1 MRMAPDEEGAGGEEL
16 PMKILGLPRTWI
28 TILVLGIMAAS
39 AYALSTT
46 GLYTEA
52 KAALGSAIG
61 GLSQGWEGDLPLI
74 TAVLLLAFLAIARE
88 RFLIVPLMAA
98 WIMLAPALLSF
109 SKIDWS
115 QAIFPDGIAQ
125 FLTSTLPA
133 WTIVLLGFALALVSL
148 AFRSYVQITRVRAIL
163 LARNAQTTQVE
174 RALRSMFV
182 MMGLLSLLAAGV
194 AAVVGSLAFL
204 VSPEIASLGL
214 DGLMLALGLVL
225 VTLGTY
231 GALLLFERYGGG
243 GSKRPRERRY

>member
-1 MRMAPDEEGAGGEEL
+1 MRMAPDEGGSGSEEM
-16 PMKILGLPRTWI
+16 PMRLFGLPRTWI
-28 TILVLGIMAAS
+28 TIMVLGVMAAS

-74 TAVLLLAFLAIARE
+74 TMVLLLAFLAIARE
-88 RFLIVPLMAA
+88 RFLIVPLMAT
-98 WIMLAPALLSF
+98 WIMLAPAILSF

-148 AFRSYVQITRVRAIL
+148 AFRSYVQISRVRTIL

-174 RALRSMFV
+174 RAMGGMFV
-182 MMGLLSLLAAGV
+182 MMGLLSLLAAGA

-214 DGLMLALGLVL
+214 DGLMLALGLML

-243 GSKRPRERRY
+243 SKRPRERRY

>member
-1 MRMAPDEEGAGGEEL
+1 MMTSDEEGAGSEEL

-61 GLSQGWEGDLPLI
+61 SLSQGWEGDLPLI

-88 RFLIVPLMAA
+88 RFLIVPLIAA

-133 WTIVLLGFALALVSL
+133 WAIVLLGFALALVSL
-148 AFRSYVQITRVRAIL
+148 AFRSYVQISRVRSIL

-174 RALRSMFV
+174 RAMRSMFV

-214 DGLMLALGLVL
+214 DGFMLALGLML

>member
-1 MRMAPDEEGAGGEEL
+1 MRMAPGEEVSDREES
-16 PMKILGLPRTWI
+16 PMRLHGLPRTWI
-28 TILVLGIMAAS
+28 TIMVLGVTAAS
-39 AYALSTT
+39 AYALTTT

-74 TAVLLLAFLAIARE
+74 TVVLLLAFLAIAKE
-88 RFLIVPLMAA
+88 KFLIVPLISA
-98 WIMLAPALLSF
+98 WIMLAPAILSF

-125 FLTSTLPA
+125 FLTTTLPA
-133 WTIVLLGFALALVSL
+133 WAIVLLGFALALVSL
-148 AFRSYVQITRVRAIL
+148 AFRSYVQISRVRSIL
-163 LARNAQTTQVE
+163 LARNAQATQVE
-174 RALRSMFV
+174 RAVRSMFV

-214 DGLMLALGLVL
+214 DSLMLALGLIL

>member
-1 MRMAPDEEGAGGEEL
+1 MRMAPDEGGSGSEEM
-16 PMKILGLPRTWI
+16 PMRLFGLPRTWI
-28 TILVLGIMAAS
+28 TIMVLGVMAAS

-46 GLYTEA
+46 GFYTEA

-98 WIMLAPALLSF
+98 WIMLAPAILSF

-148 AFRSYVQITRVRAIL
+148 AFRSYVQISRVRTIL

-174 RALRSMFV
+174 RAMRSMFV
-182 MMGLLSLLAAGV
+182 MMGLLSLLAAGA

-204 VSPEIASLGL
+204 ISPEIASLGL
-214 DGLMLALGLVL
+214 DGLMLALGLML

-243 GSKRPRERRY
+243 SKRPRERRY

>member
-1 MRMAPDEEGAGGEEL
+1 
-16 PMKILGLPRTWI
+16 
-28 TILVLGIMAAS
+28 
-39 AYALSTT
+39 
-46 GLYTEA
+46 
-52 KAALGSAIG
+52 
-61 GLSQGWEGDLPLI
+61 
-74 TAVLLLAFLAIARE
+74 
-88 RFLIVPLMAA
+88 LMAA
-98 WIMLAPALLSF
+98 WIMLAPAILSF

-148 AFRSYVQITRVRAIL
+148 AFRSYVQISRVRAIL

-174 RALRSMFV
+174 KAMRSMFV
-182 MMGLLSLLAAGV
+182 MMGLLSLLAAGA

-204 VSPEIASLGL
+204 ISPEIASLGL
-214 DGLMLALGLVL
+214 DGLMLALGLML

-243 GSKRPRERRY
+243 SKRPRERRY

>member
-1 MRMAPDEEGAGGEEL
+1 MRMAPDEMGPGGEES
-16 PMKILGLPRTWI
+16 PMMLVGLPRTWI
-28 TILVLGIMAAS
+28 TIMVLGIMAAS

-52 KAALGSAIG
+52 KAALSSAIG
-61 GLSQGWEGDLPLI
+61 SLAQGWEGDLPLI

-88 RFLIVPLMAA
+88 RFLIVPLMAT
-98 WIMLAPALLSF
+98 WIMLAPAILSF

-148 AFRSYVQITRVRAIL
+148 AFRSYVQISRVRTIL
-163 LARNAQTTQVE
+163 LARNAQTVQVE
-174 RALRSMFV
+174 RAMRSMFV
-182 MMGLLSLLAAGV
+182 MMGLLSLLAAGA

-204 VSPEIASLGL
+204 ISPEIASLGL
-214 DGLMLALGLVL
+214 DGLMLALGLML

-243 GSKRPRERRY
+243 SKRPKERRY